1 MSPQATPLGFIEQ
14 ILLVIFMLML
24 FAGIAGGN
32 PSMIIKPVFDIVGQL
47 LGTVLS
53 LLCSL
58 ILTVFRTLLTLLVSG
73 LQALAA
79 MLANSRNI
87 NR

>member
-1 MSPQATPLGFIEQ
+1 MEASSPLGFIEQ

-24 FAGIAGGN
+24 FVGIAGGN
-32 PSMIIKPVFDIVGQL
+32 PGMVIKPVFDIVGQL
-47 LGTVLS
+47 LGTILS

-58 ILTVFRTLLTLLVSG
+58 ILTVFRALITLLTSG
-73 LQALAA
+73 LQALVA
-79 MLANSRNI
+79 MLTNSRNI

>member
-1 MSPQATPLGFIEQ
+1 MEASSPLGFIEQ
-14 ILLVIFMLML
+14 ILLLIFMLML
-24 FAGIAGGN
+24 FVGIAGGN
-32 PSMIIKPVFDIVGQL
+32 PSMVIKPVFDIVGQL

-58 ILTVFRTLLTLLVSG
+58 LLTVFRASITLLTSG
-73 LQALAA
+73 LQALVA
-79 MLANSRNI
+79 MLTNSRNI

>member
-1 MSPQATPLGFIEQ
+1 MEASSPLGFIKP

-24 FAGIAGGN
+24 FVGIAGGN
-32 PSMIIKPVFDIVGQL
+32 PSMVIRPAFDIVGQL
-47 LGTVLS
+47 LGTILS

-58 ILTVFRTLLTLLVSG
+58 LLTVSRALITLLTSG
-73 LQALAA
+73 LQALVA
-79 MLANSRNI
+79 MLTNSRNI

>member
-1 MSPQATPLGFIEQ
+1 MEASSPLGFIEQ

-24 FAGIAGGN
+24 FVGIAGGN
-32 PSMIIKPVFDIVGQL
+32 PSMVIKQVFDILGQL
-47 LGTVLS
+47 LGTILS

-58 ILTVFRTLLTLLVSG
+58 FLTVFRALITLLTSG
-73 LQALAA
+73 LQALVA
-79 MLANSRNI
+79 MLTNSRNI